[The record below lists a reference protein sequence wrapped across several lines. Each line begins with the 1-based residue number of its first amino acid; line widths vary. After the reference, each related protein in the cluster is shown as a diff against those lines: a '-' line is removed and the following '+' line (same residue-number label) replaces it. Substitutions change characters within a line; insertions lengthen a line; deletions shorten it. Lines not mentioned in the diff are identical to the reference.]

1 MKKIV
6 IIVSAVLLMV
16 SCKPEAP
23 KDYVTLSGTI
33 TNPNSDSLIVAQR
46 QILKTIKVNEDGTFS
61 DTLKLN
67 PGTYVL
73 FDGAEQT
80 MVYLKNGFDLNIK
93 VNTDEFDETLTYT
106 GSGAQYNNYLAS
118 VALLQQTVLEDEAM
132 FQLEK
137 PKFDEKV
144 KEINSKFQ
152 NLLAEAKIIDTAF
165 VATQKKQINGL
176 TGYLDGSYTE
186 KQYLL
191 TVLAEGKSSPKFED
205 YENFKG
211 GTTSLDDLK
220 GKYVYVDVWA
230 TWCGPCKREIP
241 FLKEVEKAYHGKNIE
256 FVSISIDVAKDHG
269 KWKEMVAEKELG
281 GIQLFADNNWNSDF
295 VKAYQISGIPR
306 FLLIDPD
313 GNIVSSNAPRPSSK
327 ELIALFDEL
336 KI

>member
-61 DTLKLN
+61 DTLKVN

-73 FDGAEQT
+73 FDGAEQA
-80 MVYLKNGFDLNIK
+80 MVYLKNGFDLNLT
-93 VNTDEFDETLTYT
+93 VNTGEFDETLNFK
-106 GSGAQYNNYLAS
+106 GNGAEENNYLAA
-118 VALLQQTVLEDEAM
+118 VALLQESVIEDEAM

-137 PKFDEKV
+137 PKFEEKV
-144 KEINSKFQ
+144 KEIDAKFQ
-152 NLLAEAKIIDTAF
+152 NLLTESKIVDTAF
-165 VATQKKQINGL
+165 VASQKKQINGL
-176 TGYLDGSYTE
+176 TSYLSGSYEE

-191 TVLAEGKSSPKFED
+191 TVLAKGKSSPKFED

-220 GKYVYVDVWA
+220 GKFVYVDVWA

-256 FVSISIDVAKDHG
+256 FVSISIDVAKDHA
-269 KWKEMVAEKELG
+269 KWKDMVAEKELG
-281 GIQLFADNNWNSDF
+281 GIQLFADKDWNSDF
-295 VKAYQISGIPR
+295 IKAYQINAIPR

-327 ELIALFDEL
+327 DLITLFDEL